1 MSQTKPDRPTTGV
14 ILEELAKPFMDQS
27 PLAFLVHARAIL
39 QEAIEG
45 RREQFQ
51 AARIAAQTSI
61 YARDLMN
68 FKKNPSACIY
78 SIRVSD
84 KILHDVIF
92 GR

>member
-1 MSQTKPDRPTTGV
+1 MWNAQ
-14 ILEELAKPFMDQS
+14 
-27 PLAFLVHARAIL
+27 AIV

-51 AARIAAQTSI
+51 AARLAAQTSI

-84 KILHDVIF
+84 KILRDVIF